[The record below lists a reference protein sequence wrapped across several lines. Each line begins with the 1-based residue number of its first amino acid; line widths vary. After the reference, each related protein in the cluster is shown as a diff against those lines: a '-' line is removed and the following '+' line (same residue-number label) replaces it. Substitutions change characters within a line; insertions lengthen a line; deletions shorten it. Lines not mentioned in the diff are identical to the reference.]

1 MVLEHSGFSIIFVHP
16 IKEVTHTFI
25 SCSCSCSCLEIS
37 TQNYRL
43 AFYNMKITI
52 GIVTHRIS
60 GLINKLRPMRKPD
73 IPNPDAT
80 TRKSG

>member
-25 SCSCSCSCLEIS
+25 SCLCREIS

-43 AFYNMKITI
+43 AFYDMKITI

-60 GLINKLRPMRKPD
+60 GLMNKLRPMRKPD